1 VILRR
6 DCLAHVIEF
15 SDDAVVGCP
24 YRDDDYACDSTM
36 QEREIKAV
44 TDLLTNSLII
54 SSVDDAINWFHSF
67 QN

>member
-1 VILRR
+1 MRR

-44 TDLLTNSLII
+44 T
-54 SSVDDAINWFHSF
+54 
-67 QN
+67 

>member
-1 VILRR
+1 MDDKLRR

-44 TDLLTNSLII
+44 T
-54 SSVDDAINWFHSF
+54 
-67 QN
+67 

>member
-1 VILRR
+1 MRR

-44 TDLLTNSLII
+44 TYLSANSLII
-54 SSVDDAINWFHSF
+54 RFIDDAINSFHSF

>member
-1 VILRR
+1 MGDKLRR

-44 TDLLTNSLII
+44 TLPLNKLIDYLM
-54 SSVDDAINWFHSF
+54 V
-67 QN
+67 